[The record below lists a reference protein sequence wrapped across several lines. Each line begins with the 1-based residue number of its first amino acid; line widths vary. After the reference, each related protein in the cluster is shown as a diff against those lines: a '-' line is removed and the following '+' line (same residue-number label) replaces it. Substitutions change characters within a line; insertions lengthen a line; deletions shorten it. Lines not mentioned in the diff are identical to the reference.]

1 LKYASMKAASAPRVI
16 STMLPRAARS
26 DFADAALACRG
37 QCRVT
42 PGLITVITLSAA
54 ATEEEPT

>member
-1 LKYASMKAASAPRVI
+1 
-16 STMLPRAARS
+16 MLLRAARS
-26 DFADAALACRG
+26 DFADAALACRD